1 MNKYPVNKF
10 QQWLEDNHNRTID
23 SLTWQEYN
31 KYEMIYSQE
40 TMKERMT
47 AIMESMTKDNALW
60 VYSME

>member
-40 TMKERMT
+40 TMQERMT
-47 AIMESMTKDNALW
+47 AIMESMTKDNEL
-60 VYSME
+60 

>member
-47 AIMESMTKDNALW
+47 AIMESMTKDNSL
-60 VYSME
+60 

>member
-1 MNKYPVNKF
+1 MNKYPVSKF

-40 TMKERMT
+40 TMQERMT
-47 AIMESMTKDNALW
+47 AIMESMTKDNAL
-60 VYSME
+60 

>member
-40 TMKERMT
+40 TMQERMT

>member
-47 AIMESMTKDNALW
+47 AIMESMTKDNSLW

>member
-40 TMKERMT
+40 TMQERMT
-47 AIMESMTKDNALW
+47 AIMESMTKDNSL
-60 VYSME
+60 

>member
-23 SLTWQEYN
+23 SLTWKEYN

-47 AIMESMTKDNALW
+47 AIMESMTKDNAL
-60 VYSME
+60 

>member
-47 AIMESMTKDNALW
+47 AIMESMTKDNAL
-60 VYSME
+60 

>member
-31 KYEMIYSQE
+31 KYEIIYSQE

-47 AIMESMTKDNALW
+47 AIMESMTKDNAL
-60 VYSME
+60 

>member
-60 VYSME
+60 IYSME

>member
-1 MNKYPVNKF
+1 MTKYPVNKF

-40 TMKERMT
+40 TMQERMT
-47 AIMESMTKDNALW
+47 AIMESMTKDNAL
-60 VYSME
+60 

>member
-47 AIMESMTKDNALW
+47 AIMKSMTKDNPL
-60 VYSME
+60 

>member
-23 SLTWQEYN
+23 SLIWQEYN

-60 VYSME
+60 M

>member
-40 TMKERMT
+40 TMKERMN
-47 AIMESMTKDNALW
+47 AIIESMTKDNEL
-60 VYSME
+60 

>member
-40 TMKERMT
+40 TMQERMT
-47 AIMESMTKDNALW
+47 AIMESMTKDNAL
-60 VYSME
+60 

>member
-1 MNKYPVNKF
+1 MTKYPVNKF

-31 KYEMIYSQE
+31 KYEMIYNQE

-47 AIMESMTKDNALW
+47 AIMESMAKDNAL
-60 VYSME
+60 

>member
-1 MNKYPVNKF
+1 MMKYPVNKF

-40 TMKERMT
+40 TMKERMN
-47 AIMESMTKDNALW
+47 AIMESMTKDNELW